1 MIQSQIDRLRALEST
16 MARAFRERG
25 TERALRKAVFTTVA
39 TFATVIGSG
48 TLLAQESTAQ
58 REVPADLGFRPFAYV
73 EKDEDVFPPGM
84 TARTII
90 RCGDDLTLDRGY
102 QFRDN
107 PDFICWIPRD
117 GRRGWLFVNH
127 EIEDLHPGDE
137 RPSPEM
143 QNKSG
148 GMTRLLL
155 DENLEIVESGMH
167 VWQTSNN
174 CSGIVTPWN
183 TILTCEEYPN
193 TDGEAPPPPHLDG
206 HMYTWEV
213 DPSKPGMFERRPAL
227 GRFSHEAAEFDLDG
241 NLYQTEDQTPGFIY
255 RFVPEKPGDL
265 TRGELT
271 ALDAVRKRWVTVED
285 RARAHRSSLKAG
297 ATPFARPEGIAR
309 HPKQPDWLYFAL
321 SGGDE
326 KWDHPWGNYPLGA
339 VLAVNVRTCEVKE
352 IVVGRPQQAGGGVT
366 GQMQHPDNIRFDAAG
381 NLYICE
387 DHKNKKL
394 KIENGVAKNHGRNEV
409 LVWHEQSRELY
420 RFAVMGKADSEWT
433 GPWFAE
439 TGRGRT
445 LFLANQK
452 DPGVVYAI
460 HPEGR

>member
-1 MIQSQIDRLRALEST
+1 MGVMIA
-16 MARAFRERG
+16 G
-25 TERALRKAVFTTVA
+25 TAAA
-39 TFATVIGSG
+39 QGS
-48 TLLAQESTAQ
+48 AENM
-58 REVPADLGFRPFAYV
+58 EFPADLGFRPFPYV
-73 EKDEDVFPPGM
+73 EKDDDVFPAGM
-84 TARTII
+84 TARVII
-90 RCGDDLTLDRGY
+90 RCGDDLTRDRGF
-102 QFRDN
+102 QFRDY
-107 PDFICWIPRD
+107 PDFICWIPRE
-117 GRRGWLFVNH
+117 GRGGWLFVNH

-155 DENLEIVESGMH
+155 DDDLAIVESEMH

-206 HMYTWEV
+206 HMYVWEV
-213 DPSKPGMFERRPAL
+213 DPAKPGRFQPRRAL
-227 GRFSHEAAEFDLDG
+227 GRFSHEAAEFDLQG

-271 ALDAVRKRWVTVED
+271 ALDAVRRRWGTVED
-285 RARAHRSSLKAG
+285 PERAHLSSLKSG

-309 HPKQPDWLYFAL
+309 HPKQPDWVYFAL
-321 SGGDE
+321 SGGE
-326 KWDHPWGNYPLGA
+326 GKWEHPWGHYPLGA

-352 IVVGRPQQAGGGVT
+352 IVVGRPQLEGRGVT
-366 GQMQHPDNIRFDAAG
+366 GQMQHPDNIRFDEAG

-387 DHKNKKL
+387 DHKNRKL
-394 KIENGVAKNHGRNEV
+394 KFKDGVAENHGRNEV
-409 LVWHEQSRELY
+409 LVRHEQTGELY

-433 GPWFAE
+433 GPWFAQ

-460 HPEGR
+460 HPEAR